1 MSIKQRSRISETV
14 ASYPRLAF
22 IALMAVLGF
31 LLLNS
36 NQQFLTG
43 DEPRYLIYAVSFI
56 RHGVFVMQPSEW
68 SLLSLH
74 AVGHPSAALPT
85 GAKGAFLLNGVYI
98 PTLLSPI
105 AGLLKLWGLR
115 MATLLVGIGGLFC
128 LYQLLRRVAGP
139 LPALTS
145 LAIAAFS
152 IPLLPYLHLFYME
165 TFVFALVCC
174 AWLRLQTYAR
184 SLSGDLLTTLVIVSI
199 PFAHLRGAVVAAL
212 LFAGLLWIVIRRKLW
227 ARATM
232 ICLLAMISGL
242 AFVLLNLS
250 IYGAVTG
257 PVNTARPPLPTQWFP
272 VLSMQLFNV
281 HHGLFAYAPVWVLGY
296 AGLWATLGLRGKP
309 GFPIASQALILA
321 TAAAL
326 TGVGVNP
333 GECWP
338 ARFWVLS
345 VPMLSVGLCVW
356 INRARGIT
364 ATTCF
369 ALLLLATLTNTVFF
383 FKSPNA
389 FLENRQTSMTYDALF
404 SRFGHLDAN
413 VLLPVENDDDANRI
427 AAEELALGTGAFI
440 LLMALSLRYR
450 AASIPA
456 LLLLLAT
463 IDLARVHLVRAP
475 IVTASQHRLRIDLPQ
490 PVGVVTAEIGH
501 GEQTWF
507 VPPDFTRFRI
517 ETFGGAGNT
526 ISIRPADQD
535 VTVACRSGVR
545 AIDITTDGIALGE
558 QAGYRLRLL
567 ASSSVLRR
575 LVRGGGC

>member
-1 MSIKQRSRISETV
+1 MSILKRYAISETIGR
-14 ASYPRLAF
+14 YPRLAF
-22 IALMAVLGF
+22 TILMAILSF

-36 NQQFLTG
+36 NRQIMTG
-43 DEPRYLIYAVSFI
+43 DEPRYLIYAVSVI
-56 RHGVFVMQPSEW
+56 RHGVFTMQPSEW
-68 SLLSLH
+68 SRLSQSV
-74 AVGHPSAALPT
+74 VGYPSAALPT
-85 GAKGAFLLNGVYI
+85 GAKGAFLMNGVYI

-115 MATLLVGIGGLFC
+115 LATLLAGIGGLFC
-128 LYQLLRRVAGP
+128 LYQLLRRTAGP
-139 LPALTS
+139 LPALAS

-165 TFVFALVCC
+165 TFVFALVCW
-174 AWLRLQTYAR
+174 AWLRLQTHVR

-212 LFAGLLWIVIRRKLW
+212 LFTGLLSIVIRQRRWK
-227 ARATM
+227 RVVT
-232 ICLLAMISGL
+232 ICLIASTSGL
-242 AFVLLNLS
+242 AFVLLNLW

-296 AGLWATLGLRGKP
+296 AGLWASLGLRGGP
-309 GFPIASQALILA
+309 GFPIARQALILA

-356 INRARGIT
+356 MERARGIT
-364 ATTCF
+364 ATACF
-369 ALLLLATLTNTVFF
+369 ILLLLATLTNTVFF

-404 SRFGHLDAN
+404 DRFGHLDAN

-427 AAEELALGTGAFI
+427 AAEELAFGTGVFI
-440 LLMALSLRYR
+440 LLMAFGLRYR

-463 IDLARVHLVRAP
+463 IDLARVHRVRDP
-475 IVTASQHRLRIDLPQ
+475 IVAASLHRLRIDLPR
-490 PVGVVTAEIGH
+490 PVTVATVEIGH

-507 VPPDFTRFRI
+507 APPDYTRFRI
-517 ETFGGAGNT
+517 ETLGRIGNT
-526 ISIRPADQD
+526 TSIRAADQD
-535 VTVACRSGVR
+535 VSVACRSGVR
-545 AIDITTDGIALGE
+545 AIDITTDGLDLRV
-558 QAGYRLRLL
+558 QADYRLRLL
-567 ASSSVLRR
+567 ATSSLLRR
-575 LVRGGGC
+575 LVQGGEC

>member
-1 MSIKQRSRISETV
+1 M
-14 ASYPRLAF
+14 
-22 IALMAVLGF
+22 LMALLSF

-36 NQQFLTG
+36 NRQLLTG

-56 RHGVFVMQPSEW
+56 RHGVFVMQQSEW
-68 SLLSLH
+68 SRLSWH
-74 AVGHPSAALPT
+74 VVGHSYATLPT
-85 GAKGAFLLNGVYI
+85 GAGGVFLMNGVYI
-98 PTLLSPI
+98 PMLLSPI

-128 LYQLLRRVAGP
+128 LYRMLRRVAGP
-139 LPALTS
+139 LPALAS

-165 TFVFALVCC
+165 TFVFALVCW
-174 AWLRLQTYAR
+174 AWLRLQTHTR

-199 PFAHLRGAVVAAL
+199 PFAHLRGAGVAAL
-212 LFAGLLWIVIRRKLW
+212 LFAGLLSIVIRKRLW
-227 ARATM
+227 ARAAT
-232 ICLLAMISGL
+232 ICLIVSIGGL

-257 PVNTARPPLPTQWFP
+257 PVNTARPPLPTQWFS

-296 AGLWATLGLRGKP
+296 AGLWASLGLRGGA
-309 GFPIASQALILA
+309 GFPIARQALILA

-356 INRARGIT
+356 MERARGIT
-364 ATTCF
+364 AAACF
-369 ALLLLATLTNTVFF
+369 VLLLLATLTNTVFF
-383 FKSPNA
+383 FKMPNI
-389 FLENRQTSMTYDALF
+389 FLENRQTSTTYDALF
-404 SRFGHLDAN
+404 DRFGHLDAN

-427 AAEELALGTGAFI
+427 AAEELALGTGVFI
-440 LLMALSLRYR
+440 LLMALALRYR

-456 LLLLLAT
+456 LLLLFAT
-463 IDLARVHLVRAP
+463 IDLARVHRVRDP
-475 IVTASQHRLRIDLPQ
+475 IVTASLHRLRIDLPS
-490 PVGVVTAEIGH
+490 PVKVVTIEIGH
-501 GEQTWF
+501 GGQTWF
-507 VPPDFTRFRI
+507 APPDYPRFQVTTLGRN
-517 ETFGGAGNT
+517 GNT
-526 ISIRPADQD
+526 TSLRAADQD
-535 VTVACRSGVR
+535 ITVVCGSGVH
-545 AIDITTDGIALGE
+545 AIDITTDGMDLRA
-558 QAGYRLRLL
+558 QAAYRLRLL
-567 ASSSVLRR
+567 ATSSLLRP
-575 LVRGGGC
+575 LIADRGC